1 MEYRK
6 KADLKVECIV
16 SEEDFEFFGI
26 CLDDLLE
33 RTKAGMNFIRRT
45 KELCAM
51 TQKVQWTNVAYTLN
65 IGMLAD
71 GRLSLEFSECIED
84 YVKSLRNSM
93 IAADERTKES
103 LLEFITTLEESDE
116 ESARKLVA
124 NFEKN
129 IKKLTVNK

>member
-1 MEYRK
+1 
-6 KADLKVECIV
+6 
-16 SEEDFEFFGI
+16 
-26 CLDDLLE
+26 
-33 RTKAGMNFIRRT
+33 
-45 KELCAM
+45 M

-103 LLEFITTLEESDE
+103 LLEFITTLESSDE